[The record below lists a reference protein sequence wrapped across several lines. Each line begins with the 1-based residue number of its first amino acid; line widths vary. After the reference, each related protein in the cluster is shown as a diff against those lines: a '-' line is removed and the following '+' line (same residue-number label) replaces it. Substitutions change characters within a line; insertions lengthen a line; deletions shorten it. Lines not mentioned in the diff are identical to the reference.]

1 MRISDWSSDVCSSDL
16 AIWLRI
22 PGWARDSPAPGGL
35 YRYADRA
42 GAVRIAVNG
51 TPVAAT
57 PDPSGY
63 VTLDRVWRQGDAI
76 EIDFPFTPRRILADP
91 RVREAARRAAITRGP
106 IVYCVEWP
114 DAPRSEEHT
123 A

>member
-1 MRISDWSSDVCSSDL
+1 MA
-16 AIWLRI
+16 AIRLRI

-57 PDPSGY
+57 PAPSGY
-63 VTLDRVWRQGDAI
+63 VTLDREWRQGDAI
-76 EIDFPFTPRRILADP
+76 EIDFTCHPRRILADP
-91 RVREAARRAAITRGP
+91 RVRDAATRAAIERGR
-106 IVYCVEWP
+106 
-114 DAPRSEEHT
+114 AAGGGRGG
-123 A
+123 

>member
-1 MRISDWSSDVCSSDL
+1 MA
-16 AIWLRI
+16 AIRLRI

-63 VTLDRVWRQGDAI
+63 VTPDREWRPGDAI
-76 EIDFPFTPRRILADP
+76 EIDFPFPPRRILAHP
-91 RVREAARRAAITRGP
+91 PVRAAARPAALTRGP
-106 IVYCVEWP
+106 L
-114 DAPRSEEHT
+114 AHNRQG
-123 A
+123 AGG